1 MIDFYPFI
9 LSLNSQLFLTM
20 NYSRFRNILTQYNR
34 QNLSTKKLIKVKTVN
49 LAHLQS
55 VKYSSTKM
63 SPKKIGFIMTEDG
76 EKWKGEA
83 GIGKYFLQRFQQVDD
98 SFEYEVIH
106 GVTGSLPKIS
116 QLPNY
121 IGFVISGSH
130 HSVNDPYQWIMNLQN
145 FIIQLDQYNKENRNK
160 PVRLFGICY
169 GHQLIAKTFGGVVQP
184 IGDGKFIY
192 GAEKVN
198 FTNKLSDEVWF
209 KQALQYHSSN
219 IMVAQSHGEEVY
231 TVPKN
236 AITVAS
242 STTCKAEAL
251 LYDDHILSFQG
262 HPELENETLGR
273 IIGGN
278 LIRKKIIDR
287 QALERGNGNARMVP
301 ADTLTGMVLAFL
313 NH

>member
-1 MIDFYPFI
+1 MRDFI
-9 LSLNSQLFLTM
+9 LTM
-20 NYSRFRNILTQYNR
+20 NYSRFRSILTQYNR
-34 QNLSTKKLIKVKTVN
+34 QNLSTKNLVKVTTAN
-49 LAHLQS
+49 ITHLQS
-55 VKYSSTKM
+55 AKYSSTKM

-106 GVTGSLPKIS
+106 GVTGSLPKVS
-116 QLPNY
+116 QLSNY
-121 IGFVISGSH
+121 LGFVISGSH

-145 FIIQLDQYNKENRNK
+145 FILQLDQYNKENKNK

-184 IGDGKFIY
+184 IGDKKFIY

-198 FTNKLSDEVWF
+198 FTTKLSDKEWF
-209 KQALQYHSSN
+209 KQALQDHSSTT
-219 IMVAQSHGEEVY
+219 MVAQSHGEEVY
-231 TVPKN
+231 KIPKN
-236 AITVAS
+236 AITAGS
-242 STTCKAEAL
+242 SATCKTEAF
-251 LYDDHILSFQG
+251 LYDDHIMSFQG

-278 LIRKKIIDR
+278 LIRRKIIDR
-287 QALERGNGNARMVP
+287 QALEQGNENAKMVP

-313 NH
+313 KH